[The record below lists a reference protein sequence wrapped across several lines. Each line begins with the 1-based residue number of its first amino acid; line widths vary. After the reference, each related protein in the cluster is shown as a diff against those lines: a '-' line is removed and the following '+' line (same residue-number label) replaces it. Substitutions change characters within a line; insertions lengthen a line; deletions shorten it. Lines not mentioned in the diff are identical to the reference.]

1 MELVQPIQ
9 PNLISLFLVNFSDE
23 ITQFIINPL
32 TVKSYWHLIS
42 PYNITP
48 ESNIKVVRIR
58 EMITNRRTLDC

>member
-1 MELVQPIQ
+1 MEPVQPVQ
-9 PNLISLFLVNFSDE
+9 PNLISLFLVNFADE
-23 ITQFIINPL
+23 INQFIINPL
-32 TVKSYWHLIS
+32 TLKRYWHLIS

>member
-1 MELVQPIQ
+1 MEPVQPVQ
-9 PNLISLFLVNFSDE
+9 PNLISLFLVNFADE
-23 ITQFIINPL
+23 INQFIINSL
-32 TVKSYWHLIS
+32 TLKSYWHLIS

>member
-1 MELVQPIQ
+1 MKPVQPVQ
-9 PNLISLFLVNFSDE
+9 SDLISRFLVNFADE
-23 ITQFIINPL
+23 INQFIVNPL

-48 ESNIKVVRIR
+48 ESNIKVVKIR

>member
-1 MELVQPIQ
+1 MKPVQPVQ
-9 PNLISLFLVNFSDE
+9 SDLISRFLVNFADE
-23 ITQFIINPL
+23 INQFIINPL

-48 ESNIKVVRIR
+48 ESNIKVVKIR